1 MAFLKLFKKISKLE
15 PGLANVLC
23 GEDIVNT
30 CERRSGGSIRVV
42 MRPGEVVAYIITHN
56 PSWDA
61 PILRCLP
68 HCRRWHGQFWLHDG
82 EDAEDAKVFSYS
94 VNFGILSL
102 QASNALI
109 RFRVGKVGSWL
120 AK

>member
-68 HCRRWHGQFWLHDG
+68 HCRRWHGQFRGCMMEKMQKMQKYFHTL
-82 EDAEDAKVFSYS
+82 S
-94 VNFGILSL
+94 ILASCL
-102 QASNALI
+102 CRQAT
-109 RFRVGKVGSWL
+109 R
-120 AK
+120 